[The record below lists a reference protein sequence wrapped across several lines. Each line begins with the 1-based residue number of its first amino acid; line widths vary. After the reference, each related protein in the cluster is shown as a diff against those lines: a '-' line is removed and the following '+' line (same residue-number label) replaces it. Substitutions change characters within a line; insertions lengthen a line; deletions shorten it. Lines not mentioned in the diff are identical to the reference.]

1 MIIDL
6 TSSKKDN
13 NTNISQ
19 REFQILQLIVNEFTD
34 KEIASKLFI
43 SSQTVAT
50 HRKNMRDKLSAR
62 NTAGL
67 VRRSLELGLIRL
79 SQNY

>member
-1 MIIDL
+1 MITNL
-6 TSSKKDN
+6 TSSKRHNK
-13 NTNISQ
+13 TNISQ
-19 REFQILQLIVNEFTD
+19 RESQILQLIVNEFTN

-50 HRKNMRDKLSAR
+50 HRKNMREKLSVR

-67 VRRSLELGLIRL
+67 VRKSLELGLIL
-79 SQNY
+79 